1 MTHTITSSLQDL
13 GPWRRSCQKAMF
25 SVGGGAGM
33 VVGQMAKFLLSD
45 VNGYESHT
53 GRDKPECV

>member
-1 MTHTITSSLQDL
+1 MAAILPKSNDARL
-13 GPWRRSCQKAMF
+13 F

-33 VVGQMAKFLLSD
+33 VVGHMAKFLLSD
-45 VNGYESHT
+45 VNGCESHT